1 MASVRNVDK
10 IILINDYLKEFAI
23 KDNIP
28 ESKLLALGSPKIDS
42 LINNLNND
50 EEYPREWKEKL
61 EGKKVYLLETGCTY
75 FINEPYKKIQ
85 ELANILN
92 ITNINKNTAIIWRP
106 HPLTKSAIKRYIP
119 SLLDFYNK
127 LTQIDIKG
135 NNRLY
140 NNVIFDE
147 TDNYMNAIKAS
158 DVLIS
163 GVSSIL
169 GAYLLTDKKIIFLGK
184 DIPKGSLVPRDNFYY
199 FYNKE
204 ESWFNLIEKINKDDT
219 PVLENRKEIV
229 NKIYKNI
236 DGTSGEKIYKSV
248 KVCLITESKK

>member
-1 MASVRNVDK
+1 
-10 IILINDYLKEFAI
+10 
-23 KDNIP
+23 
-28 ESKLLALGSPKIDS
+28 
-42 LINNLNND
+42 
-50 EEYPREWKEKL
+50 
-61 EGKKVYLLETGCTY
+61 
-75 FINEPYKKIQ
+75 
-85 ELANILN
+85 
-92 ITNINKNTAIIWRP
+92 
-106 HPLTKSAIKRYIP
+106 
-119 SLLDFYNK
+119 
-127 LTQIDIKG
+127 
-135 NNRLY
+135 
-140 NNVIFDE
+140 
-147 TDNYMNAIKAS
+147 MNAIKAS